1 MGKTGSKVS
10 KSDKK
15 DVKTKSD
22 KRAEVAA
29 QKKKEESS
37 SSSSS
42 SSESE
47 SSDSSSSDSSDS
59 ESEDEKKDEK
69 KDSSDSSDS
78 DSSDSES
85 EDEKKDEKKES
96 SDSDSSDS
104 SDSEDEKKKEEKKDE
119 SSDSSD
125 SESEDEKNESS
136 SSDSD
141 SDSKKRKADEADEED
156 DIPKRAKLQAQAESA
171 ADEVF
176 TVFVGSLSW
185 NIDDNWLKSEFE
197 PIGGVV
203 GARVITERDSGRS
216 KGYGYVDFSSAEL
229 AQKAVDEMKGKEVD
243 GRALNVDLSNA
254 KRKAPFD
261 RAAAY
266 GDVPSNPSDTIFL
279 GNLPFDCERDN
290 IFELFGNHGSVI
302 SVRLPTHPETE
313 QLKGFGYVQMS
324 SVDEAKAAL
333 EALNGHSING
343 RPVRLDFS
351 TPRDNNN
358 SGGRGGFGGR
368 GGRGGFGGRGG
379 RGGRG
384 GFNDRGGRGGR
395 GGFNDRGGRGG
406 RGGFNRN
413 SGGASSFQGK
423 KTVF

>member
-42 SSESE
+42 SSSESE
-47 SSDSSSSDSSDS
+47 SSDSDSDSSDSEDEKKSKSDSSDSSDS
-59 ESEDEKKDEK
+59 ESEDEKKDDK
-69 KDSSDSSDS
+69 KDS
-78 DSSDSES
+78 
-85 EDEKKDEKKES
+85 
-96 SDSDSSDS
+96 SDSSDS
-104 SDSEDEKKKEEKKDE
+104 SDSEDEKKSKSDSSDSSDDEEEKKD

-125 SESEDEKNESS
+125 SE
-136 SSDSD
+136 SD
-141 SDSKKRKADEADEED
+141 SDSKKRKADDADEED
-156 DIPKRAKLQAQAESA
+156 DIPKRAKLQAEAESA
-171 ADEVF
+171 ADEVH

-185 NIDDNWLKSEFE
+185 NIDDDWLKREFE
-197 PIGGVV
+197 HIGGVV

-261 RAAAY
+261 RAAAF

-279 GNLPFDCERDN
+279 GNLPFDCERDS
-290 IFELFGNHGSVI
+290 IFEMFGNYGSVI

-368 GGRGGFGGRGG
+368 GGRGGRGGFGGRGG
-379 RGGRG
+379 RGGFG
-384 GFNDRGGRGGR
+384 DRGGRGGR
-395 GGFNDRGGRGG
+395 GGFGDRGGRGG

>member
-47 SSDSSSSDSSDS
+47 SSDS
-59 ESEDEKKDEK
+59 
-69 KDSSDSSDS
+69 
-78 DSSDSES
+78 
-85 EDEKKDEKKES
+85 
-96 SDSDSSDS
+96 DS
-104 SDSEDEKKKEEKKDE
+104 SDSEDEKKSKSD

-125 SESEDEKNESS
+125 DEEEKKNSS
-136 SSDSD
+136 DSSDSDSD
-141 SDSKKRKADEADEED
+141 SDSKKRKADDADEED
-156 DIPKRAKLQAQAESA
+156 DIPKRAKLQAEAESA
-171 ADEVF
+171 ADEVH

-185 NIDDNWLKSEFE
+185 NIDDDWLKREFE
-197 PIGGVV
+197 HIGGVV

-261 RAAAY
+261 RAAAF

-279 GNLPFDCERDN
+279 GNLPFDCERDS
-290 IFELFGNHGSVI
+290 IFEMFGNYGSVI

-313 QLKGFGYVQMS
+313 QLKSLGYVQMS

-333 EALNGHSING
+333 EALNGHAING

-368 GGRGGFGGRGG
+368 GGRGGRGGFGGRGG
-379 RGGRG
+379 RGGFG
-384 GFNDRGGRGGR
+384 DRGGRGGR
-395 GGFNDRGGRGG
+395 GGFGDRGGRGG